1 MRKFITTIIVS
12 LSLIITGSVVY
23 AVNISSTSHN
33 KELSFTL
40 DKVDQ
45 YLGRVNTCDPD
56 GITCGTWHAFK
67 DSDNGRIYL
76 IGGIEVDDDG
86 NTIPHS
92 DLVRRNQFYYAQ
104 KSNDSRWEY
113 MIRSVSHNTWE
124 YFSL

>member
-33 KELSFTL
+33 KELIFTL

-45 YLGRVNTCDPD
+45 YLGMVNTCDPD
-56 GITCGTWHAFK
+56 GLTCGSWHAFK

-76 IGGIEVDDDG
+76 VKQIQQDDNG
-86 NTIPHS
+86 NTIPVT
-92 DLVRRNQFYYAQ
+92 DDPMFGIEYAQ

-113 MIRSVSHNTWE
+113 MIRSRDNWE

>member
-33 KELSFTL
+33 KELIFTL

-45 YLGRVNTCDPD
+45 YLGMVNTCDPD
-56 GITCGTWHAFK
+56 GITCGSWHAFK

-76 IGGIEVDDDG
+76 VKLIQQDNYG
-86 NTIPHS
+86 NTIPYYEYS
-92 DLVRRNQFYYAQ
+92 TDRPEYAQ

-113 MIRSVSHNTWE
+113 MIRSGDNWE

>member
-33 KELSFTL
+33 KELIFTL

-45 YLGRVNTCDPD
+45 YLGMVNTCDPD
-56 GITCGTWHAFK
+56 GLTCGSWHAFK

-76 IGGIEVDDDG
+76 VKQIQQDDNG
-86 NTIPHS
+86 NTIPVT
-92 DLVRRNQFYYAQ
+92 DDPMFGINYAQ

-113 MIRSVSHNTWE
+113 MIRSSGNWE

>member
-33 KELSFTL
+33 KELIFTL

-45 YLGRVNTCDPD
+45 YLGMVNTCDLN
-56 GITCGTWHAFK
+56 GNTCRTMYAFK
-67 DSDNGRIYL
+67 DSNNGRIYVAV
-76 IGGIEVDDDG
+76 GTCQDDNG
-86 NTIPHS
+86 NTIPNLNKVIIGYGS
-92 DLVRRNQFYYAQ
+92 IFYAE

-113 MIRSVSHNTWE
+113 RIRISDWE
-124 YFSL
+124 YFNL

>member
-33 KELSFTL
+33 KELIFTL

-45 YLGRVNTCDPD
+45 YLGLVNTCDPD
-56 GITCGTWHAFK
+56 GLTCGSWHAFK

-76 IGGIEVDDDG
+76 VGMIEQDDNG
-86 NTIPHS
+86 NTIPVI
-92 DLVRRNQFYYAQ
+92 DQRFGVEYAQ

-113 MIRSVSHNTWE
+113 MIRSGDNWE

>member
-33 KELSFTL
+33 KELIFTL
-40 DKVDQ
+40 DNVDQ
-45 YLGRVNTCDPD
+45 YLGEVNTCDLN
-56 GITCGTWHAFK
+56 GNTCRTMYAFK
-67 DSDNGRIYL
+67 DSDNGRIYVA
-76 IGGIEVDDDG
+76 VDICQDDNG
-86 NTIPHS
+86 NTTSGKASI
-92 DLVRRNQFYYAQ
+92 VYAQ

-113 MIRSVSHNTWE
+113 MIRYGDHWE

>member
-33 KELSFTL
+33 KELIFTL

-45 YLGRVNTCDPD
+45 YLGMVNTCDPD
-56 GITCGTWHAFK
+56 GTTCGSWHAFK

-76 IGGIEVDDDG
+76 VKQTQQDNNG
-86 NTIPHS
+86 NTIPVL
-92 DLVRRNQFYYAQ
+92 DDPMFGIKYAQ

-113 MIRSVSHNTWE
+113 MIRNGDNWE